1 MPYLKRLPKTSV
13 IVVFHNEAWSTL
25 LRTVHSVINRSPPS
39 LLKEILL
46 VDDASDHLELGSK
59 LDQYLLNLP
68 VNCRVVRLEE
78 RNGLIRA
85 RLAGADQASGSVLV
99 FLDAHIEVS
108 PGKLKKFELV
118 QNDFKNVQN
127 DFSYFCTV

>member
-108 PGKLKKFELV
+108 PGKLKKL
-118 QNDFKNVQN
+118 N
-127 DFSYFCTV
+127 